1 MIARLP
7 LFCWAA
13 LAAVFAPSSTR
24 AADLMV
30 AAAADLKFAL
40 DELKREYVAAHP
52 EEPVSVIYGSSG
64 SFFAQIGNGAPFDL
78 YLSADATYPRKLAE
92 AGQALDDVFL
102 YAIGRLVVWVP
113 VESPLQPQDVGGEV
127 LLDPA
132 VRRVAVANPTHAPY
146 GVAAVAALRSLRL
159 YDAVEPKLVL
169 GENVAQT
176 AQFVQSGAADV
187 GVIALSLAL
196 APALRDKGRWW
207 AVPLDAY
214 PTMWQGGIVLRR
226 TQLPERA
233 RAFRDFVLGPRGRE
247 VLARHGFSLP

>member
-1 MIARLP
+1 MKTKLP
-7 LFCWAA
+7 LLLW
-13 LAAVFAPSSTR
+13 AVFATVGSSVSAC
-24 AADLMV
+24 AAELMV

-40 DELKREYVAAHP
+40 DELRRDYVAAHP
-52 EEPVSVIYGSSG
+52 EEPVSVVYGSSG
-64 SFFAQIGNGAPFDL
+64 NFYAQIGNGAPFDL

-113 VESPLQPQDVGGEV
+113 ADSPLQPQEVGGAV

-132 VRRVAVANPTHAPY
+132 VRRVAVANPAHAPY
-146 GVAAVAALRSLRL
+146 GVAAVAALRSLQL
-159 YDAVEPKLVL
+159 YDTVEPKLVL

-233 RAFRDFVLGPRGRE
+233 RAFRAFVLGAHGRE
-247 VLARHGFSLP
+247 VLARYGFSLP